1 MREDLLDQVREV
13 PMTPN
18 VETMGNSAN
27 LPAKPRMRTRVGH
40 DVVLVRTVADAIS
53 RFGDAYLRRIYTDA
67 ELAPLA
73 NEPPTVTA
81 GRVAARFA
89 AKEAVMKVLHTGDE
103 WPDFHEIE
111 VLRQPGGWCELQL
124 SGRALARAEAEGL
137 FGFSVSITHDG
148 EYAAATVA
156 ALQLV

>member
-1 MREDLLDQVREV
+1 MADL
-13 PMTPN
+13 PN
-18 VETMGNSAN
+18 QPEAAR
-27 LPAKPRMRTRVGH
+27 LRTRVGH
-40 DVVLVRTVADAIS
+40 DLVLVATVADAIE
-53 RFGDAYLRRIYTDA
+53 RFGDAYLHRIYTEA
-67 ELAPLA
+67 EL
-73 NEPPTVTA
+73 EPVVGEPA
-81 GRVAARFA
+81 GPVASRIAARFA
-89 AKEAVMKVLHTGDE
+89 AKEALMKVLRTGDE
-103 WPDFHEIE
+103 WPDFREIE

>member
-1 MREDLLDQVREV
+1 MVDL
-13 PMTPN
+13 PN
-18 VETMGNSAN
+18 QTGAAR
-27 LPAKPRMRTRVGH
+27 LRTRVGH
-40 DVVLVRTVADAIS
+40 DLVLVATVADAIE
-53 RFGDAYLRRIYTDA
+53 RFGDAYLRRIYTEA
-67 ELAPLA
+67 ELTPLA
-73 NEPPTVTA
+73 GEPTDPMA
-81 GRVAARFA
+81 SRVAARFA
-89 AKEAVMKVLHTGDE
+89 AKEAVMKVLRTGDD

-124 SGRALARAEAEGL
+124 SGRAMARAEAEGL